1 MQSELKNFLKKYH
14 IEFVLITL
22 IFIIII
28 QFIYV
33 FVGSKII
40 FILKKNIFIYDII
53 LIILSLII
61 FLIAKISYPK
71 IYKFKMLLTG
81 YILVAFYIIFILIT
95 TKLPFELKI
104 LEMDFNFYK
113 KALEPPGHFPLKFL
127 FTLLNLNMIFI
138 IAVKPTVNYYDGQR
152 YSLFAMI
159 SNIIIYTYVLF
170 FIAGKFSGAKPE
182 IFSTK
187 FVILFNKNYH
197 ILNLLILI
205 LVMICSI
212 FNIEEEH
219 NYGSI
224 IMSISIMSFYC
235 ALNSD
240 TYWTVKMMLPVMALI
255 IIIGM
260 FVHWINCLHHKAHYD
275 PLLKIYNRQYMNNI
289 IQGIA
294 DIKLEREFS
303 VLMCDI
309 DHFKKINDTYG
320 HEAGD
325 IVLFNI
331 AQTIRNT
338 ALPEG
343 ITCRYGG
350 EEIIVFLRNKIE
362 DEAISKAEKIRKA
375 IKKLKIKIKGK
386 NITTT
391 VSIGVAS
398 TKKEKTDIEKLI
410 KLADES
416 VYKAKKRGRDKV
428 VFENK

>member
-14 IEFVLITL
+14 IEFVLATL
-22 IFIIII
+22 IFIIITH
-28 QFIYV
+28 FFYV
-33 FVGSKII
+33 FAGTK
-40 FILKKNIFIYDII
+40 FISLLKENILIYNII
-53 LIILSLII
+53 LVILFLII

-71 IYKFKMLLTG
+71 IYKFKILLTG
-81 YILVAFYIIFILIT
+81 YILIAFYIIFILIT
-95 TKLPFELKI
+95 SKLPFDLKI
-104 LEMDFNFYK
+104 LGIDLDFYK
-113 KALEPPGHFPLKFL
+113 KALEPPEHFPLKFL

-138 IAVKPTVNYYDGQR
+138 ISVKPTINYYDGQR
-152 YSLFAMI
+152 YSLFAMLI
-159 SNIIIYTYVLF
+159 NIIIYIYFLF
-170 FIAGKFSGAKPE
+170 FIAGKFSGAHPE
-182 IFSTK
+182 IFPTK
-187 FVILFNKNYH
+187 FVILFNKNYQ

-205 LVMICSI
+205 LVMLFSI

-224 IMSISIMSFYC
+224 IMSMSIMSFYC

-240 TYWTVKMMLPVMALI
+240 AYWPVKMMLPVMALI
-255 IIIGM
+255 IITGM

-275 PLLKIYNRQYMNNI
+275 PLLKIYNRQFMNNI
-289 IQGIA
+289 IQGVA
-294 DIKLEREFS
+294 DINMEKEFS
-303 VLMCDI
+303 ILMCDI

-325 IVLFNI
+325 IVLYNV
-331 AQTIRNT
+331 AQTIRNA

-350 EEIIVFLRNKIE
+350 EEIIVFLKNKVD

-375 IKKLKIKIKGK
+375 VKKLKVKMKGK
-386 NITTT
+386 TITIT

-398 TKKEKTDIEKLI
+398 AKKEKVDIEKII

-416 VYKAKKRGRDKV
+416 VYKAKKRGRDRV